1 VLLCRAT
8 AQPTAAAR
16 GNHVRNN
23 LKLLYS
29 LELCSWCR
37 GSARITNIKLGG
49 PQEPHISSSTS
60 TAFRNADSVA
70 SADLGLI
77 GLAVMGQNLIMNMAD
92 HGFTICAFNRTV
104 SKVDAFL
111 ANEAK
116 GKSIVGAKTVEEFVS
131 KLKSPRRVMLLVQA
145 GKAVDDWIEKLLPL
159 LSEGDIIID
168 GGNSHFPD
176 SNRRTQYLNSK
187 GLSFVGS
194 GVSGGE
200 EGARYGPSLMP
211 GGNEAAWP
219 HIKDIFQ
226 SIAAKSDGEACCE
239 WVGDEG
245 AGHYVK
251 MVHNGI
257 EYGDMQLIC
266 EAYDI
271 MKRGLGL
278 SSKEIGDVFAKWNKG
293 VLDSFLIEITR
304 DIMYYND
311 DDGTALVEK
320 ILDKAGQKGTGKWT
334 AVNALDLG
342 MPVTLIAE
350 SVLARCLSS
359 IKDERSVAST
369 KLEFISRTTKFEG
382 DKEQFLE
389 DLEQALYASKIIS
402 YAQGFMLMQEAAKE
416 FGWKLNKP
424 SIALMWRGGCII
436 RSVFLK
442 DITNAYR
449 QQPDLQNLLFDDF
462 FNKAIHKAQ
471 PGWRDVVAKA
481 AILGIPTPAFS
492 TALSWFDGY
501 RTKELPAN
509 LLQAQRDYFGAHTFR
524 IKPEA
529 ANAKYEVGKDIHV
542 NWTGRGGNVAAS
554 TYQA

>member
-1 VLLCRAT
+1 M
-8 AQPTAAAR
+8 
-16 GNHVRNN
+16 
-23 LKLLYS
+23 
-29 LELCSWCR
+29 
-37 GSARITNIKLGG
+37 
-49 PQEPHISSSTS
+49 
-60 TAFRNADSVA
+60 ADQAVA
-70 SADLGLI
+70 DFGLI
-77 GLAVMGQNLIMNMAD
+77 GLAVMGQNLILNAAD
-92 HGFTICAFNRTV
+92 HGFTVCAYNRTT
-104 SKVDAFL
+104 SKVDRFL
-111 ANEAK
+111 ENEAK
-116 GKSIVGAKTVEEFVS
+116 GKPIVGAHSVEEFCA
-131 KLKSPRRVMLLVQA
+131 KLKRPRRIMLLVMA
-145 GKAVDDWIEKLLPL
+145 GKPVDQFIESLLPHL
-159 LSEGDIIID
+159 EKGDIIID

-176 SNRRTQYLNSK
+176 SNRRTKYLAEK
-187 GLSFVGS
+187 GIRFVGS

-211 GGNEAAWP
+211 GGNEEAWP
-219 HIKDIFQ
+219 YIKDVFQ
-226 SIAAKSDGEACCE
+226 SISAKSDGEACCE

-271 MKRGLGL
+271 MKRGLGM
-278 SSKEIGDVFAKWNKG
+278 SNKEIGDIFTQWNKG

-350 SVLARCLSS
+350 AVLARCLSG
-359 IKDERSVAST
+359 IKEERADAST
-369 KLEFISRTTKFEG
+369 KLRFVSRTEKFSG
-382 DKEQFLE
+382 DKEQFLK

-416 FGWKLNKP
+416 YNWKLNKP

-442 DITNAYR
+442 DITSAYR
-449 QQPDLQNLLFDDF
+449 KEPDLKNLLFDDF
-462 FNKAIHKAQ
+462 FNKAIHEAQ
-471 PGWRDVVAKA
+471 PGWRDVVSKA
-481 AILGIPTPAFS
+481 ALLGIPTPAFS

-501 RTKELPAN
+501 RTKDLPAN
-509 LLQAQRDYFGAHTFR
+509 LLQAQRDYFGAHTFH
-524 IKPEA
+524 IKPEH
-529 ANAKYEVGKDIHV
+529 ANDKYKVGENIHV
-542 NWTGRGGNVAAS
+542 NWTGRGGNVSAS